1 MRMSACKY
9 CDLTVMCMSACKTL
23 SSCITIK
30 HCKWYAMHVNYSK
43 PHTCMTN
50 RQIHRAG
57 QNHKYKVP
65 IRLYVHK
72 VPIRLYEYKVPI
84 RSCIYK
90 VPIRVFLH
98 IQLFLPI
105 RLFLQGL
112 IAYTVIY
119 GACRWF
125 CPTLQVT
132 QSITHLQHAH
142 THTLHTPCT
151 HTPYAPAG
159 HGPVT
164 AWTSAPTADWPA
176 VWERSAASQQRPQPQ
191 LLLMPSLGCV
201 GGCVQ
206 RRRPRKK

>member
-159 HGPVT
+159 HTHTHPAHPLHT
-164 AWTSAPTADWPA
+164 HTPLRTSRAHTHTLHTPCTHTHPTH
-176 VWERSAASQQRPQPQ
+176 QQGTV
-191 LLLMPSLGCV
+191 L
-201 GGCVQ
+201 
-206 RRRPRKK
+206 